1 MAETGRVTGV
11 GARLKRARE
20 ARGITLRELADR
32 TKISTRCFEAI
43 ERDDPKRLPAGIFG
57 RAFVRTYAVEVGLDA
72 DETVNDFFAQFAPP
86 EPPPEAS
93 APPPRRAWQDIDF
106 AGLARDFGGLARAG
120 TFALPVVLLAV
131 WGWWG
136 WTRDSDPAPIAAT
149 PIPAVSYDVPAPGPI
164 RFARDVATRDEVV
177 RAGGQVEG
185 SLSLRIEANDI
196 CWVSVTADGRLVYRQ
211 LMTPGE
217 DATIEAA
224 RELQVRV
231 GDAGAVT
238 LFLNGERVRSLGEP
252 GTVVAVHIDQQN
264 AHEFAGSR
272 PLMQ

>member
-1 MAETGRVTGV
+1 MTETGQATGV

-20 ARGITLRELADR
+20 ARGISLRELADR

-43 ERDDPKRLPAGIFG
+43 ERDDLKRLPAGIFA

-72 DETVNDFFAQFAPP
+72 GETVTDFFAQFAPP
-86 EPPPEAS
+86 EPPPEE
-93 APPPRRAWQDIDF
+93 APPPPRSRWQDV
-106 AGLARDFGGLARAG
+106 DFGGLARLGALG
-120 TFALPVVLLAV
+120 LPVVLLAV
-131 WGWWG
+131 WGLWG
-136 WTRDSDPAPIAAT
+136 WTGDHDPTPIAAT
-149 PIPAVSYDVPAPGPI
+149 PIPAVSFDLPAPGPI
-164 RFARDVATRDEVV
+164 RFARDVVASDAIV
-177 RAGGQVEG
+177 RTGGPVD
-185 SLSLRIEANDI
+185 SPLALRIEAKDS
-196 CWVSVTADGRLVYRQ
+196 CWVSVTADERMVYRQ
-211 LMTPGE
+211 LMAPGE
-217 DATIEAA
+217 EALIEAS